1 MKWTEIT
8 IKTTT
13 EAVEAVTSILY
24 EAEVGGIVIE
34 DPNDFLFQEKED
46 KAWDYLDENNIFD
59 SGYEGVVIKAY
70 LAEEKNVVAELEMI
84 REKIKRLPEYGLEIG
99 EGSVEISEVDD
110 SDWADSWKKYYK
122 PTSVGERIV
131 IKPSWEEYSRAEGEL
146 VIELDPGMAFG
157 TGTHETTMMCITA
170 LEEYVTPEKT
180 VFDIGCGSG
189 ILSIVAAKLGAR
201 KVIGGDFDEVAV
213 KVARE
218 NVVLNGVEGAVDIRL
233 GNLLEVVEDSAD
245 IVVANII
252 ADVIVMLSKDVPK
265 VIRPGGI
272 FISSGIIHEKLDL
285 VREALV
291 ANGFEII
298 KVEKLGEWA
307 AVVAKKGE

>member
-34 DPNDFLFQEKED
+34 DPNDFLFQEKDE
-46 KAWDYLDENNIFD
+46 KAWDYVDETIFD
-59 SGYEGVVIKAY
+59 TGYEGVVIKAY

-122 PTSVGERIV
+122 PTKIGDRIV
-131 IKPSWEEYSRAEGEL
+131 IKPTWEEYSKTEGEL

-157 TGTHETTMMCITA
+157 TGTHETTSMCIRA
-170 LEEYVTPEKT
+170 LEEYVTPDKT

-189 ILSIVAAKLGAR
+189 ILSIVAAKLGAHR
-201 KVIGGDFDEVAV
+201 VIGGDFDEVAV
-213 KVARE
+213 KVANE
-218 NVVLNGVEGAVDIRL
+218 NVALNGVEGVVDIRL
-233 GNLLEVVEDSAD
+233 GNLLEVVEGSAD

-252 ADVIVMLSKDVPK
+252 ADVIIMLSKDVPK
-265 VIRPGGI
+265 IIKPGGI

-285 VREALV
+285 VQEALV
-291 ANGFEII
+291 SNGFDIL

-307 AVVAKKGE
+307 AVVSKKGE

>member
-34 DPNDFLFQEKED
+34 DPNDFLFQEKDE
-46 KAWDYLDENNIFD
+46 KAWDYVDETIFD
-59 SGYEGVVIKAY
+59 TGYEGVVIKAY

-122 PTSVGERIV
+122 PTKIGDRIV
-131 IKPSWEEYSRAEGEL
+131 IKPTWEEYSKTEGEL

-157 TGTHETTMMCITA
+157 TGTHETTSMCIRA
-170 LEEYVTPEKT
+170 LEEYVTPDKT

-189 ILSIVAAKLGAR
+189 ILSIVAAKLGAHR
-201 KVIGGDFDEVAV
+201 VIGGDFDEVAV
-213 KVARE
+213 KVANE
-218 NVVLNGVEGAVDIRL
+218 NVALNGVGATVDIRL
-233 GNLLEVVEDSAD
+233 GNLLEVVEGSAD

-252 ADVIVMLSKDVPK
+252 ADVIIMLSKDVPK
-265 VIRPGGI
+265 IIKPGGI

-285 VREALV
+285 VQEALV
-291 ANGFEII
+291 SNGFDIV

-307 AVVAKKGE
+307 AVVSKKGE

>member
-34 DPNDFLFQEKED
+34 DPNDFLFQEKDE
-46 KAWDYLDENNIFD
+46 KAWDYVDETIFD
-59 SGYEGVVIKAY
+59 TGYEGVVIKAY
-70 LAEEKNVVAELEMI
+70 LAEEKNIVAELEMI

-122 PTSVGERIV
+122 PTKIGDRIV
-131 IKPSWEEYSRAEGEL
+131 IKPTWEEYSKTEGEL

-157 TGTHETTMMCITA
+157 TGTHETTSMCIRA
-170 LEEYVTPEKT
+170 LEEYVTPDKT

-189 ILSIVAAKLGAR
+189 ILSIVAAKLGAHR
-201 KVIGGDFDEVAV
+201 VIGGDFDEVAV
-213 KVARE
+213 KVANE
-218 NVVLNGVEGAVDIRL
+218 NVALNGVGATVDIRL
-233 GNLLEVVEDSAD
+233 GNLLEVVEGSAD

-252 ADVIVMLSKDVPK
+252 ADVIIMLSKDVPK
-265 VIRPGGI
+265 IIKPGGI
-272 FISSGIIHEKLDL
+272 FISSGIIHEKLDS
-285 VREALV
+285 VQDALV
-291 ANGFEII
+291 SNGFEII
-298 KVEKLGEWA
+298 KVEKMGEWA
-307 AVVAKKGE
+307 AVVSKKGE

>member
-34 DPNDFLFQEKED
+34 DPNDFLFQEKDE
-46 KAWDYLDENNIFD
+46 KAWDYVDETIFD
-59 SGYEGVVIKAY
+59 TGYEGVVIKAY

-122 PTSVGERIV
+122 PTKIGDRIV
-131 IKPSWEEYSRAEGEL
+131 IKPTWEEYSKTEGEL

-157 TGTHETTMMCITA
+157 TGTHETTSMCIRA
-170 LEEYVTPEKT
+170 LEEYVTPDKT

-189 ILSIVAAKLGAR
+189 ILSIVAAKLGAHR
-201 KVIGGDFDEVAV
+201 VIGGDFDEVAV
-213 KVARE
+213 KVAKE
-218 NVVLNGVEGAVDIRL
+218 NVALNGVGATVDIRL
-233 GNLLEVVEDSAD
+233 GNLLEVVEGSAD

-252 ADVIVMLSKDVPK
+252 ADVIIMLSKDVPK
-265 VIRPGGI
+265 IIKPGGI

-285 VREALV
+285 VKEALMS
-291 ANGFEII
+291 NGFDIV

-307 AVVAKKGE
+307 AVVSKKGE

>member
-34 DPNDFLFQEKED
+34 DPNDFLFQEKDE
-46 KAWDYLDENNIFD
+46 KAWDYVDETIFD
-59 SGYEGVVIKAY
+59 TGYEGVVIKAY
-70 LAEEKNVVAELEMI
+70 LAEEKNVIAELEMI

-122 PTSVGERIV
+122 PTKIGDRIV
-131 IKPSWEEYSRAEGEL
+131 IKPTWEEYSKTEGEL

-157 TGTHETTMMCITA
+157 TGTHETTSMCIRA
-170 LEEYVTPEKT
+170 LEEYVTPDKT

-189 ILSIVAAKLGAR
+189 ILSIVAAKLGAHR
-201 KVIGGDFDEVAV
+201 VIGGDFDEVAV
-213 KVARE
+213 KVANE
-218 NVVLNGVEGAVDIRL
+218 NVALNGVEGVVDIRL
-233 GNLLEVVEDSAD
+233 GNLLEVVEGSAD

-252 ADVIVMLSKDVPK
+252 ADVIIMLSKDVPK
-265 VIRPGGI
+265 IIKPGGI

-285 VREALV
+285 VQEALV
-291 ANGFEII
+291 SNGFDIL

-307 AVVAKKGE
+307 AVVSKKGE

>member
-34 DPNDFLFQEKED
+34 DPNDFLFQEKDE
-46 KAWDYLDENNIFD
+46 KAWDYVDETIFD
-59 SGYEGVVIKAY
+59 TGYEGVVIKAY

-122 PTSVGERIV
+122 PTKIGERIV
-131 IKPSWEEYSRAEGEL
+131 IKPTWEEYSKTEGEL

-157 TGTHETTMMCITA
+157 TGTHETTSMCIRA
-170 LEEYVTPEKT
+170 LEEYVTPDKT

-189 ILSIVAAKLGAR
+189 ILSIVAAKLGAHR
-201 KVIGGDFDEVAV
+201 VIGGDFDEVAV
-213 KVARE
+213 KVANE
-218 NVVLNGVEGAVDIRL
+218 NVALNGVGATVDIRL
-233 GNLLEVVEDSAD
+233 GNLLEVVEGSAD

-252 ADVIVMLSKDVPK
+252 ADVIIMLSKDVPK
-265 VIRPGGI
+265 IIKPGGI

-285 VREALV
+285 VQEALV
-291 ANGFEII
+291 SNGFDIV

-307 AVVAKKGE
+307 AVVSKKGE